1 VVDFEGMSSS
11 GLENIGW
18 DEFIGAIE
26 ALAGVGRMSLELER
40 EALETDPR
48 PLEELEPMLETT
60 RSFVPR
66 PGATS
71 VMVFLSVQGTNDN
84 YISNLLREKFR
95 RLQEKGVGVT
105 TFLPS

>member
-1 VVDFEGMSSS
+1 MS
-11 GLENIGW
+11 
-18 DEFIGAIE
+18 
-26 ALAGVGRMSLELER
+26 VELER
-40 EALETDPR
+40 EALEMDPR
-48 PLEELEPMLETT
+48 PLEEWETMLETT

-71 VMVFLSVQGTNDN
+71 VMVFLSVQDK
-84 YISNLLREKFR
+84 YIAKLLREKLR